1 MSHIKDLENITESER
16 VGLRDLL
23 LDRISELNEKKKHCT
38 NVKKL
43 NQIQEMVDFN
53 TYLFHWLDEAP
64 TNLLQ

>member
-1 MSHIKDLENITESER
+1 MSHISDLENITESER

-23 LDRISELNEKKKHCT
+23 LERIGELNEKKKNCT

-43 NQIQEMVDFN
+43 NQIQEMLDFN
-53 TYLFHWLDEAP
+53 TYLFHWLDKSP